1 MSEDKKSLIDL
12 VPDSVDNAV
21 KNITDKPTQ
30 NMGTTLADIWYLVF
44 GGISQAAEKRKLK
57 YSYAL
62 QEFEKEL
69 KEKMDKIPEEKM
81 AEPDIQIVAP
91 ALEASK
97 YCVEKETLRNMFSTL
112 ITSSMNIDL
121 NNMAHPAYIE
131 ILKHLSDFDAK
142 LLVMIYQNNT
152 SSFTNL
158 IEDNIN
164 DLYRFVKYL
173 STSFCNLENLGL
185 IRYNTDNAHIK
196 FYSEESSFDYD
207 CLFEIIR
214 DILYFNKEQIRNNM
228 TEYYNEFEAT
238 YITYAA
244 FDTNPKFNFKL
255 LGKAE
260 SIKQNLF
267 FVNMTPI
274 GKNFMSCC
282 FTNQ

>member
-1 MSEDKKSLIDL
+1 MSEDKKSLINL

-30 NMGTTLADIWYLVF
+30 KIGTTLADIWYLVF

-69 KEKMDKIPEEKM
+69 KEKISKIPEEKLI
-81 AEPDIQIVAP
+81 EPDIQIIAP
-91 ALEASK
+91 TLEASK

-112 ITSSMNIDL
+112 ITSSMNIDF
-121 NNMAHPAYIE
+121 NNIVHPSYIE
-131 ILKHLSDFDAK
+131 ILKHLSNFDAK
-142 LLVMIYQNNT
+142 LLVMIYQNDT

-158 IEDNIN
+158 IENNIN
-164 DLYRFVKYL
+164 NLYNLVKYL

-185 IRYNTDNAHIK
+185 ICCNVDNAYIK
-196 FYSEESSFDYD
+196 FYDDKNLLDFDH
-207 CLFEIIR
+207 LFEIIR
-214 DILYFNKEQIRNNM
+214 DVLYFDKEYVSNQMNGYY
-228 TEYYNEFEAT
+228 TTYEYTYNSLFS
-238 YITYAA
+238 
-244 FDTNPKFNFKL
+244 KFF
-255 LGKAE
+255 GKVK
-260 SIKQNLF
+260 SSNHNLF

-282 FTNQ
+282 FIKQ